1 MCRIQGC
8 RGLTILYTDFFN
20 QTSFSFLIKIPTYG
34 SDHTQ
39 FLFKKMDL
47 FLLALGLRSCVQTF
61 SSCGERGLLS
71 SCGAWTSG
79 YSGFSC
85 WGALAELTHGMWDL
99 PGPGAKPVSPALTG
113 GFFLPGPHFALP
125 QGILNHWEDLSCLL
139 CIRWFEASDV
149 AVFH

>member
-1 MCRIQGC
+1 M
-8 RGLTILYTDFFN
+8 GLIILD
-20 QTSFSFLIKIPTYG
+20 SS
-34 SDHTQ
+34 
-39 FLFKKMDL
+39 LFKKMDL

-113 GFFLPGPHFALP
+113 GFFLPGPHFAPP